1 MPVAV
6 ASAGVGAL
14 ARRRAEHRELRLD
27 QRLVQRIRR
36 YKVLGGWVLEKL
48 GRLKGNGHLLRR
60 SPLSD
65 LVEMEALVLGVQGKA
80 VGFRAL
86 RRITAGDPRL
96 DATDLDRLVG
106 RAECQP
112 GCSAAAA
119 AAAGGSPHA
128 RSRTH
133 IL

>member
-1 MPVAV
+1 MSVRSP
-6 ASAGVGAL
+6 GA
-14 ARRRAEHRELRLD
+14 APSTAELRLD
-27 QRLVQRIRR
+27 QRLVQRTRR
-36 YKVLGGWVLEKL
+36 YKVLGGWVLEKV
-48 GRLKGNGHLLRR
+48 GRLKANGHLLRR

-80 VGFRAL
+80 AGFRAL
-86 RRITAGDPRL
+86 RSIAAGDPRL
-96 DATDLDRLVG
+96 DATDLDRLVD

-112 GCSAAAA
+112 GCSAA